1 MKLYHATNTKF
12 DSIRDD
18 HEGGCVAGGIFAV
31 TVDHLD
37 SFYGDI
43 VCEIEA
49 DKVAT
54 ADDIAEHADMIRA
67 EMKNSWAFS
76 NVEDDDVVYA
86 IINDQPNNAGLENLG
101 FDGDDWNDAA
111 WEMQRILGKVAKT
124 LGYDAVECSDG
135 IMCFSSCRVKLLD
148 MTTEEFLEENF

>member
-18 HEGGCVAGGIFAV
+18 HEGGCVAGGIFAA
-31 TVDHLD
+31 DLYHLD
-37 SFYGDI
+37 TFYGEF

-54 ADDIAEHADMIRA
+54 ADDIAEHSDLILA

-76 NVEDDDVVYA
+76 DIEDDEIVFA
-86 IINDQPNNAGLENLG
+86 IINDNPNSHAIENVNAD
-101 FDGDDWNDAA
+101 FNDVA
-111 WEMQRILGKVAKT
+111 WEMQRILGTVAKQ
-124 LGYDAVECSDG
+124 LGYDGVEMGDG
-135 IMCFSSCRVKLLD
+135 IMCFSSCKVNFLD
-148 MTTEEFLEENF
+148 VTTKEFLEQNF

>member
-18 HEGGCVAGGIFAV
+18 HEGGCVTGGIFA
-31 TVDHLD
+31 TDLDHLD
-37 SFYGDI
+37 SFYGEF

-54 ADDIAEHADMIRA
+54 ADDISEYADMIRA
-67 EMKNSWAFS
+67 EMKNSWAF
-76 NVEDDDVVYA
+76 DDIENEDVVSA
-86 IINDQPNNAGLENLG
+86 IINDNPNSYAIENIDAD
-101 FDGDDWNDAA
+101 FNDIA

-124 LGYDAVECSDG
+124 LGYDGVECGDG
-135 IMCFSSCRVKLLD
+135 IMCFSSCRVRFLD
-148 MTTEEFLEENF
+148 MSTEEFLEENF

>member
-12 DSIRDD
+12 DRIHDD
-18 HEGGCVAGGIFAV
+18 HEGGCVKGGIFAV
-31 TVDHLD
+31 DLDHLD
-37 SFYGDI
+37 SFYGEF
-43 VCEIEA
+43 VFEIEA

-67 EMKNSWAFS
+67 EMKNSWVF
-76 NVEDDDVVYA
+76 NDIEDEDVVSA
-86 IINDQPNNAGLENLG
+86 IINDNPNSYAIENIDAD
-101 FDGDDWNDAA
+101 FNDVA

-124 LGYDAVECSDG
+124 LGYDGVECGDG